1 MLMQVETSFRILGYP
16 GLAIIFFLLAAGG
29 GSHSCSASC
38 SRTNDRVLV
47 HVISTA
53 SWRVWAA
60 KESRAMNNEE
70 ARALVERQARAWNRA
85 DPAAIVA
92 DFAPDGVLISPRGR
106 WRGHDALRR
115 AVESVFAAV
124 SDVQVVVTRV
134 LLEADQGAA
143 EWT

>member
-1 MLMQVETSFRILGYP
+1 
-16 GLAIIFFLLAAGG
+16 
-29 GSHSCSASC
+29 
-38 SRTNDRVLV
+38 
-47 HVISTA
+47 
-53 SWRVWAA
+53 
-60 KESRAMNNEE
+60 MNNEE
-70 ARALVERQARAWNRA
+70 ARALVERQACAWKRA

-115 AVESVFAAV
+115 AAESVFATV

-143 EWT
+143 KWTWSETNRADGRRHTVEDAIIFELRDDKLVSWREYLDTAGLKTT